1 VDFHGEKRSRDTH
14 ETKTDPDAYLF
25 KKSQGSEA
33 KLAYLGHL
41 LMENRHGLVI
51 DVKVT
56 QATGTAEQEAA
67 IELVDALAGS
77 QRITLGAD
85 KNYDTRG
92 FVVDMREM
100 TVTPHVAQN
109 GTNRSS
115 AIDGRTTRHPG
126 YATSQ
131 TIRKRIEEY
140 FGWPRPLVVCARTG
154 SSAARSLTFSS

>member
-14 ETKTDPDAYLF
+14 ESKTDPDAYLF
-25 KKSQGSEA
+25 KKSTGSES
-33 KLAYLGHL
+33 KLAYLVHL

-77 QRITLGAD
+77 QRITLGAV

-100 TVTPHVAQN
+100 TVTLPKMAPTAHRPSMGAPPAIPVTPPARRFASGSRNTLAGQDHWWFAQEPVH
-109 GTNRSS
+109 R
-115 AIDGRTTRHPG
+115 
-126 YATSQ
+126 
-131 TIRKRIEEY
+131 
-140 FGWPRPLVVCARTG
+140 PREA
-154 SSAARSLTFSS
+154 